1 MDKTGMRL
9 VLLILLLALTVL
21 SCCPN
26 ALAES
31 GAPAV
36 TPSAEQSRWWNI
48 LLLGGD
54 SLSKTG
60 YERTDSIIILSINQ
74 SDGQAKMTS
83 VMRDTW
89 VSFPGL
95 DRSGKINAANVYGGP
110 ELAMETV
117 NACFGI
123 DIEDYV
129 MINMAGLIEVIDA
142 IGGVEIPVTESE
154 RKQISAGAKGYLSIL
169 GSYDGDTML
178 SESGDSVHLNGL
190 QAMSYCRIRAIG
202 TDYARTQR
210 QRMVLL
216 AAFEKLKQGD
226 VAHVLSVVRVGLENT
241 KTNLGLTRIYE
252 LANIGL
258 AMDQNAIEQY
268 RIPADGTFES
278 GIKNGTWS
286 IRPDFETNRELLR
299 EFIYGA
305 D

>member
-1 MDKTGMRL
+1 MSKIKTQALIIFVM
-9 VLLILLLALTVL
+9 LILVISPSFA
-21 SCCPN
+21 
-26 ALAES
+26 AAE
-31 GAPAV
+31 GNEPA
-36 TPSAEQSRWWNI
+36 TEESQWWNI

-60 YERTDSIIILSINQ
+60 YERTDSIIILSINKADKQ
-74 SDGQAKMTS
+74 IKMTS
-83 VMRDTW
+83 IMRDTW

-95 DRSGKINAANVYGGP
+95 SRSGKINAANVYGGP
-110 ELAMETV
+110 ELSMETV
-117 NACFGI
+117 NACFGM
-123 DIEDYV
+123 DVEDYV
-129 MINMAGLIEVIDA
+129 LINMVGLIEVIDE

-154 RKQISAGAKGYLSIL
+154 RKLIGPYAKGYLSIL
-169 GSYDGDTML
+169 GTYDGDTTL
-178 SESGDSVHLNGL
+178 SESGDSVQLNGL
-190 QAMSYCRIRAIG
+190 QAMSYCRIRSIG

-210 QRMVLL
+210 QRTVLL

-226 VAHVLSVVRVGLENT
+226 VAQVLSVVRVGLENT
-241 KTNLGLTRIYE
+241 KTNLGLTGIYE

-278 GIKNGTWS
+278 GMKNGTWS
-286 IRPDFETNRELLR
+286 IRPDFEANRELLR